1 MGKAVP
7 QNIKSKANT
16 LWQSYSDIPNDFDSI
31 KAFINSF
38 GMPLSKPQRNLVA
51 GFISR
56 KKSKLRASQ

>member
-16 LWQSYSDIPNDFDSI
+16 LLAAYPDEVPKDFDSI
-31 KAFINSF
+31 KRFIDSF

-51 GFISR
+51 GFIAR
-56 KKSKLRASQ
+56 QKSKSA